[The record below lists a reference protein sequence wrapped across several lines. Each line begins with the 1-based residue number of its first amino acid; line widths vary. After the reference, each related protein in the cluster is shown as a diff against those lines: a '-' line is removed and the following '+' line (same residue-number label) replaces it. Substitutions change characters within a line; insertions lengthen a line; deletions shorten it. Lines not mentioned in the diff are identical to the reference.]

1 MYDLKQLIEMFDLP
15 ERTIRRH
22 LNKGFL
28 IGEKIKNKWYF
39 LEENIQEYFNQN
51 KIRKKYKRDSLLS
64 IENYINGFK
73 GKDSDVCLLR
83 RIRITSKKE
92 LNKITSF
99 VNQFEGSFYFR
110 INDYN
115 NYFVV
120 QFIGESNAAF
130 SLNEYV
136 EGLDNERTI

>member
-1 MYDLKQLIEMFDLP
+1 MFDLP

-28 IGEKIKNKWYF
+28 RGEKIKNKWYF